1 MITKG
6 LKNSVQKREL
16 NSCNFCDIAQEHE
29 AASHGLGGGKEGHC
43 FNLKAKHVLGNH
55 TEMTLLCWRL
65 MVQDVDHPHSGAA

>member
-43 FNLKAKHVLGNH
+43 FNLKAKRVLGNH
-55 TEMTLLCWRL
+55 TEMTLLC
-65 MVQDVDHPHSGAA
+65 